1 MPGFSGIPEMPQG
14 RKPKNKKPNLK
25 KENQR
30 LKKMVRHLQNLL
42 LEAKELIMKLKSPP
56 NGYAIFFRPHPD
68 GQPNEVDILF
78 NGHLTKVLLVVEG
91 VKVSDLK
98 PGWEVVLGGAHGGAI
113 IGVTK
118 KYWQWGDEVIF
129 RKLLTEDT
137 ALVTDSHDSLVQCY
151 VSPELKALKLQDGDH
166 LLNCRGVLVKILPKL
181 EENSYAVF
189 FRVHPG
195 SETEVDVFTSRD
207 LVKKTFAIPGMT
219 AGELKCGWEVLIGP
233 AGTVVG
239 TTKEFWRW
247 GEETTFR
254 ERLGDD
260 TALVIDL
267 RGQRVQRYLSPELK
281 AANLKEGDLLLD
293 CQGLLVKA
301 LPKTD
306 EKEHFVNMEDITSY
320 TWDMVGG
327 LDKVK
332 ETILREIVIFKDP
345 EAYQQVDG
353 THLNKGILFDGPPGC
368 GKTLLAKCT
377 VAALARYKGQK
388 CYFVALSGSDLS
400 DKYKGETARKIRE
413 LFARVREKAQ
423 EKSEQGAMVAIFID
437 EIDSLFRRRDLAPD
451 KEPWVAEDVG
461 ALNTVLDG
469 GRPLD
474 ENVIVLAATNAK
486 ALVDP
491 AINRP
496 GRLGV
501 SIYVPR
507 PKKRKDLESILR
519 VHLKASTR
527 FAKKYFVEVY
537 EYKDHFGS
545 GKMEAAELK
554 SDPEKIRDHFVDM
567 IIKRLLYDGEPK
579 EIVLQEEGEE
589 ETLKID
595 NKVMVEDPVTGVIE
609 QVRLKDNLSGAIL
622 AGMVETAKK
631 FATRRFVDQKEQALN
646 ERLELR
652 QLQQEIEQVRGKNPE
667 ALKAKTE
674 ELNAKL
680 AELGVR
686 AELKKRDFFKAID
699 DEMKR
704 LASENNQAKKKAK
717 LGFTK

>member
-1 MPGFSGIPEMPQG
+1 MLGPTDGAP
-14 RKPKNKKPNLK
+14 RKKPGLK
-25 KENQR
+25 KQNKFLRRTVRR
-30 LKKMVRHLQNLL
+30 LYKLL
-42 LEAKELIMKLKSPP
+42 LDAKELIAKLKAPP
-56 NGYAIFFRPHPD
+56 NEYAIFLRPHPD
-68 GQPNEVDILF
+68 SKLNEADVLL
-78 NGHLTKVLLVVEG
+78 NGRLQKVLLTIKNM
-91 VKVSDLK
+91 KVSDLK
-98 PGWEVVLGGAHGGAI
+98 PGWEVVLGGSHGGCI
-113 IGVTK
+113 IGITK
-118 KYWQWGDEVIF
+118 NYWSWGEEVVF
-129 RKLLTEDT
+129 RKRLSEDT
-137 ALVTDSHDSLVQCY
+137 VLVLDSHGSLAQCY
-151 VSPELKALKLQDGDH
+151 LAPELRKAELRDGDR
-166 LLNCRGVLVKILPKL
+166 LLDCRGLLVRTLPKL
-181 EENSYAVF
+181 EENSYAIF

-195 SETEVDVFTSRD
+195 SEAEVDVLTGRD
-207 LVKKTFAIPGMT
+207 LVKKTFAIPGME
-219 AGELKCGWEVLIGP
+219 ASELQCGWEVLLGS

-239 TTKEFWRW
+239 TTKQLWRW
-247 GEETTFR
+247 GEEVIFR
-254 ERLGDD
+254 ERLNED
-260 TALVIDL
+260 TVLVTDL
-267 RGQRVQRYLSPELK
+267 REQRVQRYLSPELK
-281 AANLKEGDLLLD
+281 TANLKEGDLLLD
-293 CQGLLVKA
+293 CQGLLVRA

-306 EKEHFVNMEDITSY
+306 EKEHFFNVEDITSY

-377 VAALARYKGQK
+377 VAELARYKGQK

-413 LFARVREKAQ
+413 VFARVKEKAK
-423 EKSEQGAMVAIFID
+423 EGAMVAIFID

-469 GRPLD
+469 VRPME

-507 PKKRKDLESILR
+507 PKKRKDLESILK
-519 VHLKASTR
+519 VHLKVSTR
-527 FAKKYFVEVY
+527 FAKKYFVDVY

-545 GKMEAAELK
+545 GKTETAELN

-567 IIKRLLYDGEPK
+567 IIKRLLYDGELI
-579 EIVLQEEGEE
+579 EVVLQEEGED

-595 NKVMVEDPVTGVIE
+595 NKVTVEDPITGAIE
-609 QVRLKDNLSGAIL
+609 QVRLKDNLSGAVL

-631 FATRRFVDQKEQALN
+631 FATRRFVDQKDKALN
-646 ERLELR
+646 EHPELR
-652 QLQQEIEQVRGKNPE
+652 ELQQEIENVRGKDPE
-667 ALKAKTE
+667 TLKVKTE
-674 ELNAKL
+674 ELNFKL

-686 AELKKRDFFKAID
+686 AELKKRDFFKSID

-704 LASENNQAKKKAK
+704 LASENNQAKKKNK
-717 LGFTK
+717 LGFSAK

>member
-1 MPGFSGIPEMPQG
+1 MMHGHGEIPEITLRG
-14 RKPKNKKPNLK
+14 RGPKKPNLR

-30 LKKMVRHLQNLL
+30 LKKTIRRLQKLL
-42 LEAKELIMKLKSPP
+42 LEAKQFIAKLMSPP
-56 NGYAIFFRPHPD
+56 NSYAIFFRPHPN
-68 GQPNEVDILF
+68 GQPNEVDVLF
-78 NGHLTKVLLVVEG
+78 NGHLTKVLLAVEG
-91 VKVSDLK
+91 TKVADLK
-98 PGWEVVLGGAHGGAI
+98 PGWELVMGGAHGGAI

-137 ALVTDSHDSLVQCY
+137 ALVMDSHESLIQCY
-151 VSPELKALKLQDGDH
+151 VSPELNASELQDGDH
-166 LLNCRGVLVKILPKL
+166 LLDCRGVLVKILPKL
-181 EENSYAVF
+181 EQNSYAVF
-189 FRVHPG
+189 FRIHPG

-219 AGELKCGWEVLIGP
+219 VSELQCGWEVLIGA

-239 TTKEFWRW
+239 TTKQLWRW
-247 GEETTFR
+247 GEEVIFR

-260 TALVIDL
+260 TALITDL
-267 RGQRVQRYLSPELK
+267 RGQRAQRYLSPELK
-281 AANLKEGDLLLD
+281 SVDLKEGDLLLD
-293 CQGLLVKA
+293 CQGLLVKV

-306 EKEHFVNMEDITSY
+306 EKEHFFNVEDITNY
-320 TWDMVGG
+320 TWAMVGG
-327 LDKVK
+327 LEKVK

-353 THLNKGILFDGPPGC
+353 THMNKGILFDGPPGC

-377 VAALARYKGQK
+377 VAELARYKGQK

-413 LFARVREKAQ
+413 VFARVKEKAK
-423 EKSEQGAMVAIFID
+423 EGGMVAIFID

-469 GRPLD
+469 VRPLD

-491 AINRP
+491 AINRA

-501 SIYVPR
+501 SIEVPR
-507 PKKRKDLESILR
+507 PKKRKDLESILK
-519 VHLKASTR
+519 VYVTASMR
-527 FAKKYFVEVY
+527 FAQKYFVDVY

-545 GKMEAAELK
+545 GKIETLK
-554 SDPEKIRDHFVDM
+554 LDSDPEKIKDHFVDM
-567 IIKRLLYDGEPK
+567 IIKRLLYDGAPK
-579 EIVLQEEGEE
+579 EIVLQEEGES

-595 NKVMVEDPVTGVIE
+595 NKVVVEDPITGAIE
-609 QVRLKDNLSGAIL
+609 QVRLKDNLSGAAL

-631 FATRRFVDQKEQALN
+631 FATRRFVDQKEKALN
-646 ERLELR
+646 EHPELR
-652 QLQQEIEQVRGKNPE
+652 ELQQEIEQLRGKDPE
-667 ALKAKTE
+667 ALKAKLE
-674 ELNAKL
+674 ELNQKL
-680 AELGVR
+680 AEVGVR
-686 AELKKRDFFKAID
+686 AELKKRDFFRAID

-704 LASENNQAKKKAK
+704 LANENHQAKKKHK
-717 LGFTK
+717 LGFTQ